1 MSKAIPRFT
10 VVFLPILLPACQTP
24 ATPVPPASSPTA
36 SGTTTARRTA
46 SPTATKRRTPTA
58 NSTRVPTVRRAEA
71 LHWKA
76 AIDDRPCLPPSVT
89 IGGTMAE
96 KETIDDGPSTMAVYC
111 SCWLAMCG
119 EGK

>member
-10 VVFLPILLPACQTP
+10 VVFLLILLPACPTP

-36 SGTTTARRTA
+36 SGTTTACRTA
-46 SPTATKRRTPTA
+46 SPIATKRRTPTA

-76 AIDDRPCLPPSVT
+76 AIDDRPW
-89 IGGTMAE
+89 TMAE
-96 KETIDDGPSTMAVYC
+96 KETIADGPSTMAVYC
-111 SCWLAMCG
+111 SCWFAMCG